1 MNPRAKG
8 ALLLLLAFLLGVAS
22 GATGF
27 AVYRSRWGWR
37 EAHENP
43 ARFQQVAL
51 KRLTR
56 DLHLRPDQQQQ
67 VEGILRDAGAQFM
80 QLRAE
85 IRPRFQEIRLQTQT
99 KIRALLDAD
108 QAKEFAALLDR
119 WQRREQAE
127 HPRPAAPT
135 AESKSP

>member
-1 MNPRAKG
+1 MKPRAKG

-22 GATGF
+22 GAMGF

-37 EAHENP
+37 DAHQDP
-43 ARFQQVAL
+43 ARFRQVVL
-51 KRLTR
+51 NRLTR

-67 VEGILRDAGAQFM
+67 VEVYLREAGEQFAK
-80 QLRAE
+80 LREE
-85 IRPRFQEIRLQTQT
+85 IRPRYREIRLQTQE

-119 WQRREQAE
+119 WQRREQE
-127 HPRPAAPT
+127 HQRPGPT
-135 AESKSP
+135 VESKSP